1 MRFVQ
6 RDDMIEDLAPATT
19 DPAFRYSVLPW
30 RLHARLL
37 GLHTRRLQ
45 EGHHPGVELRVTIED
60 RVAIRA
66 GLWERLAHLLDD
78 PRRRRVTGDVEMQD
92 LPSPMLDDEEALQQL
107 ERHRGHGE
115 EVEGNDH
122 LAMILEEGQRSS
134 YPDSRGDG
142 SNGDTEAR
150 FVPRPRNRA
159 FEVRRGSS
167 VRPSLHSL
175 LPSGGRA
182 LESPR

>member
-1 MRFVQ
+1 MLFVQ

-19 DPAFRYSVLPW
+19 DPAFRYSVRPW

-37 GLHTRRLQ
+37 GLQTRRLQ

-66 GLWERLAHLLDD
+66 GLWERLAQLLDD

-92 LPSPMLDDEEALQQL
+92 LPSPMLDDEEAVQQL

-122 LAMILEEGQRSS
+122 LAMILEEGQRAFTR
-134 YPDSRGDG
+134 PPADG
-142 SNGDTEAR
+142 SDGDTEPR
-150 FVPRPRNRA
+150 FVPTPQNRA